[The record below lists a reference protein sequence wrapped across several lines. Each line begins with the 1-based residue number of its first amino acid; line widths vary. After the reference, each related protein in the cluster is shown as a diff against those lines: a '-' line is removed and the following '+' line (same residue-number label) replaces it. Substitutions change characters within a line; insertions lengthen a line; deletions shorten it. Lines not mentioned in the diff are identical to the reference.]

1 LDRRPR
7 NFPVAHVPREAR
19 LTQATVNQTTLD
31 VRGVT
36 LVSREAGSGPPLLY
50 LHDELSTAWSP
61 FLDALSA
68 THHVVAPEL
77 PGFGDTTRPEWAE
90 SIDDL
95 AFFVAD
101 IADAIGGGA
110 AIAVVGASLGGWLA
124 LEAALRGAR
133 ISRLVAL
140 GCPGAYIPG
149 DPPTDYFFLTPE
161 ERVGLFFNDASA
173 APEVEG
179 VHIVRN
185 EAMTARL
192 VWQPRYVSPKL
203 LGRIHRLT
211 TPTLVVWGDDDRFLS
226 LAHGQALADGAA
238 NGALSTIAG
247 AGHFPALDRPAET
260 AKMALDFIGGGQ
272 A

>member
-1 LDRRPR
+1 
-7 NFPVAHVPREAR
+7 VAYAPLEAR

-31 VRGVT
+31 VRGVM

-61 FLDALSA
+61 FLDALTA
-68 THHVVAPEL
+68 NYHVVAPEL
-77 PGFGDTTRPEWAE
+77 PGFGDTARPEWAE

-101 IADAIGGGA
+101 IADAVGGRLP
-110 AIAVVGASLGGWLA
+110 IAVVGASLGGWLA
-124 LEAALRGAR
+124 LEAALRGAP

-140 GCPGAYIPG
+140 GSPGAYIAG
-149 DPPTDYFFLTPE
+149 DSPTDYFFMTPE
-161 ERVGLFFNDASA
+161 ERVGLLFNDVGA
-173 APEVEG
+173 APEVDG
-179 VHIVRN
+179 AHIVRN

-226 LAHGQALADGAA
+226 LAHGQALVDGAENA
-238 NGALSTIAG
+238 ALSRIVG
-247 AGHFPALDRPAET
+247 AGHFPALDKPAET
-260 AKMALDFIGGGQ
+260 AKVALDFIGGGQ

>member
-1 LDRRPR
+1 
-7 NFPVAHVPREAR
+7 VAHVAVEDGV
-19 LTQATVNQTTLD
+19 TQATQNQTTLD
-31 VRGVT
+31 VRGVP
-36 LVSREAGSGPPLLY
+36 LVTREAGSGPPLLY

-61 FLDALSA
+61 YLDALAA

-77 PGFGDTTRPEWAE
+77 PGFGDTARPDWAE
-90 SIDDL
+90 SVDDL

-101 IADAIGGGA
+101 IVDAVDAVGGGA
-110 AIAVVGASLGGWLA
+110 PIAVVGASLGGWLA

-140 GCPGAYIPG
+140 GSPGAYIAG

-161 ERVGLFFNDASA
+161 ERVGLFFNDASV
-173 APEVEG
+173 APQVEPA
-179 VHIVRN
+179 HIVRN

-203 LGRIHRLT
+203 LGRIHRLDV
-211 TPTLVVWGDDDRFLS
+211 PTLVVWGDDDRFLS

-238 NGALSTIAG
+238 NARLSTITG
-247 AGHFPALDRPAET
+247 AGHFPALDKPAET
-260 AKMALDFIGGGQ
+260 AKLTLDFFGGGQ